1 MRFGARASPLAGVF
15 GAKFIR
21 EDLSIEPTSLSF
33 DLASYILL
41 LIATA
46 GENGKP
52 RIFGKLRIAGREF
65 AEKKHRSAFGFDRTG
80 VDTIGTEA
88 GVRNSVG
95 RGRVLGHG
103 KSIAAARGQIS

>member
-1 MRFGARASPLAGVF
+1 VF